1 MTPNDLY
8 LREKLMEACDALE
21 HHPDAI
27 KTGLEAGF
35 RRFAPIEPG
44 DLSEQYRSAFAEIRS
59 ALLAHG
65 NIGATLD
72 AMGDSAANAVADS
85 IHNLLDRMQADQND
99 D

>member
-1 MTPNDLY
+1 
-8 LREKLMEACDALE
+8 MEARDALE

-27 KTGLEAGF
+27 KTGLEAAF

-44 DLSEQYRSAFAEIRS
+44 DLSEPYRSAFAEIRA
-59 ALLAHG
+59 ALLAHD

-72 AMGDSAANAVADS
+72 AMEDSAANAVADS
-85 IHNLLDRMQADQND
+85 IRDLLDKMKADQND